1 MSPRLASLLADAVML
16 VHFGF
21 VLFVIAG
28 ALLVLRWPRVA
39 WAHVPCAMYGAA
51 IELWG
56 WVCPLTPLENRWR
69 RIAGEGGF
77 DGGFIEHYVGRILY
91 PGNWSDIHL
100 ILGVLVILL
109 NVALYGWVIHRRRGR
124 GAR

>member
-69 RIAGEGGF
+69 RIAGEGGY

-91 PGNWSDIHL
+91 PAGWHDIHI
-100 ILGVLVILL
+100 ILGILVILL
-109 NVALYGWVIHRRRGR
+109 NVALYAWIIRRHR
-124 GAR
+124 ARAAR